1 MSAPENRKEK
11 KMKKIVMASLA
22 VLLMAGCSTSA
33 PEAEKEPAETAQ
45 IETAVPQETAAPE
58 EKTEPADDE
67 IVVRTYT
74 FENAMDTDI
83 TELHVYQSRGK
94 NLAEGGMKP
103 GDQVQVDVSGYY
115 LHTPNETLYTVEF
128 VSEGNTYSIQTLHVE
143 DMFNVLYLTGT
154 DETSGA
160 TAVSF
165 TNPDGSKQEVE
176 AAETPADDEIVTR
189 TYTLENAMDTDIT
202 ELYVY
207 KSDKGNLTPDGLKPG
222 EQVSTE
228 VFGYYLHTPNETLYT
243 VDYTA
248 DGKNYKFETL
258 HIEDLF
264 DKLLLQGTDADTG
277 ATPIGFHKPE

>member
-1 MSAPENRKEK
+1 MKI
-11 KMKKIVMASLA
+11 MKKLLTASLA
-22 VLLMAGCSTSA
+22 LLTLAACSSSA
-33 PEAEKEPAETAQ
+33 PAEEEAPAET
-45 IETAVPQETAAPE
+45 TTETAAPE
-58 EKTEPADDE
+58 ETTTPADDE

-74 FENAMDTDI
+74 FENGMDKDI
-83 TELHVYQSRGK
+83 EELHVYQSKGK

-103 GDQVQVDVSGYY
+103 GEQVKVDVSGYY
-115 LHTPNETLYTVEF
+115 LHTPTETLYTVEF
-128 VSEGNTYSIQTLHVE
+128 VSGGNTYSIKTLHVE
-143 DMFNVLYLTGT
+143 DLFNVLYLTGA

-176 AAETPADDEIVTR
+176 SVEAPAEDEIVTR

-207 KSDKGNLTPDGLKPG
+207 KSDTYGNLVPDGLKPG
-222 EQVSTE
+222 EQVTAE

-248 DGKNYKFETL
+248 DGQNYKFETL

-264 DKLLLQGTDADTG
+264 DKLILSGADAESG
-277 ATPIGFHKPE
+277 ATPITFNKAE